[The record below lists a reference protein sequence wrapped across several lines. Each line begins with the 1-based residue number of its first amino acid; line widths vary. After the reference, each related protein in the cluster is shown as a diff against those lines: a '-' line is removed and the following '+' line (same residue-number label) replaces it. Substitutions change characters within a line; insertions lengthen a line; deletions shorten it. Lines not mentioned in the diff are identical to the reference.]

1 MKEENIEIINFK
13 LLSVIKSYEEVE
25 KINLNE
31 KYSLENLNL
40 TEISGE
46 AGSGKTQLCIYIIIN
61 TILPKSINYLEKGCL
76 YISTVQKLPKQRLF
90 QFIDFYGQKL
100 SQKEKD
106 ISFKRL
112 IYKHFLPND
121 FEKFFNTQVEDFIV
135 ENNIKVIIIDSIT
148 GICDV
153 QFINEYNII
162 NFKERAKFIRIYT
175 QIFKKLIQKFN
186 LFFFCTNNVQADI
199 NENNGINGLRPC
211 LGKIWENQINTRI
224 FLEHVKINEKEE
236 IRKLKI
242 HFSNYFKKI
251 EIQFQLT
258 NNGII
263 FN

>member
-1 MKEENIEIINFK
+1 MVK
-13 LLSVIKSYEEVE
+13 
-25 KINLNE
+25 
-31 KYSLENLNL
+31 
-40 TEISGE
+40 
-46 AGSGKTQLCIYIIIN
+46 
-61 TILPKSINYLEKGCL
+61 
-76 YISTVQKLPKQRLF
+76 
-90 QFIDFYGQKL
+90 
-100 SQKEKD
+100 
-106 ISFKRL
+106 
-112 IYKHFLPND
+112 
-121 FEKFFNTQVEDFIV
+121 KFV